1 MSHKVLEN
9 MHLECD
15 ECHTVRNEPFCKVCH
30 TFDSEVFINLRHD
43 GIDAA
48 ADIDAD
54 SWGQVFLK
62 YIMGHP
68 AVTIPIPGTSKPHHA
83 EDNAGALY
91 GRLPD
96 TALRNEMERH
106 FDELA

>member
-48 ADIDAD
+48 ADIDAEPTKGG
-54 SWGQVFLK
+54 S
-62 YIMGHP
+62 
-68 AVTIPIPGTSKPHHA
+68 
-83 EDNAGALY
+83 
-91 GRLPD
+91 D
-96 TALRNEMERH
+96 TVDHIESGFGIFA
-106 FDELA
+106 